1 MNFDAAPGS
10 QQDNQEKK
18 LDYLAL
24 LKSIENNHGR
34 LKEIA
39 RRFLERPDLVA
50 GVKAKIDP
58 NFRAYGVNSLGE
70 TTGEDT
76 SKIIGQKT
84 LGITINPNHL
94 TEELAI
100 HELVHFF
107 SMPALKLA
115 HEMQQRGIFDQA
127 PEEMKI
133 YALNIQR
140 AFNHATDMGYRS
152 TNSYSMTHDIEEF
165 AVNFTND
172 QSAEQLKQ
180 LGIYQG
186 LVDSFFQYYNS
197 IQTPDPHTST

>member
-1 MNFDAAPGS
+1 MNFNAAPGS
-10 QQDNQEKK
+10 QQNNQEKK

-34 LKEIA
+34 LEEIA
-39 RRFLERPDLVA
+39 RRFLERPDLIT
-50 GVKAKIDP
+50 GVKAKTDP

-70 TTGEDT
+70 TTGEDAD
-76 SKIIGQKT
+76 KIIGQKT
-84 LGITINPNHL
+84 QGITINPNHL
-94 TEELAI
+94 TEEVAV

-115 HEMQQRGIFDQA
+115 YEMQQKGMLDQA
-127 PEEMKI
+127 PEEMKK

-140 AFNHATDMGYRS
+140 AFDYASSKGYRS
-152 TNSYSMTHDIEEF
+152 TNSHSMTHDIEEF
-165 AVNFTND
+165 AVNFTNE

-186 LVDSFFQYYNS
+186 LVDSFFRYYNS
-197 IQTPDPHTST
+197 IKTPDPSASV